1 MSDTTSR
8 SEADLLVL
16 SRADCVV
23 QNRHRDAQAMID
35 LEATE
40 EFERAR
46 RRPRRPDPTD
56 DKVNEAFKR
65 ATRC

>member
-1 MSDTTSR
+1 MIDTTSR
-8 SEADLLVL
+8 SEADLLAL
-16 SRADCVV
+16 TRADCVV
-23 QNRHRDAQAMID
+23 RNRHRDAYAMID
-35 LEATE
+35 FEATE

-65 ATRC
+65 ATSC